1 MTQHFNFIYEALNG
15 ASSFL
20 RDKGREEIAA
30 RLLLQ
35 HVLKKSYTELLV
47 SMHDEIEEE
56 DCRTYWQMVESHAQG
71 MPIQYIIGEEEF
83 YGRTFQVNESVLI
96 PRPETEELILEATK
110 RIKRLFGAQPTIK
123 LADIGTGS
131 GAIAI
136 TMKKEIPTLQVTAT
150 DISSDALK
158 VAKKNAKLLNAEIH
172 FEEGDLT
179 VPISQQKWQVV
190 LSNPPYIAYEEAAEM
205 SEVVLEHEP
214 HTALFAEDDGL
225 ALYKRLAKNLPS
237 LMTKPSFIG
246 VEIGYAQGP
255 AVAALFKENFP
266 QANVE
271 IIKDINGKNRM
282 VFCEIDE

>member
-1 MTQHFNFIYEALNG
+1 MTQHFKFIYEALNG

-20 RDKGREEIAA
+20 QDNGREEIAA

-47 SMHDEIEEE
+47 SMHDKISE
-56 DCRTYWQMVESHAQG
+56 DEVRTFWEMVESHAKG

-83 YGRTFQVNESVLI
+83 YGRTFQVNGSVLI
-96 PRPETEELILEATK
+96 PRPETEELILETTK
-110 RIKRLFGAQPTIK
+110 RIKRIFGAQPTIQ

-150 DISSDALK
+150 DISSDALE

-179 VPISQQKWQVV
+179 EPIEQQKWQVV

-214 HTALFAEDDGL
+214 HTALFAEEDGL
-225 ALYKRLAKNLPS
+225 ALYKRLAENLPN
-237 LMTKPSFIG
+237 LMMKPSFIG
-246 VEIGYAQGP
+246 VEIGYAQGT
-255 AVAALFKENFP
+255 AVAALFKESFP
-266 QANVE
+266 QAKVE
-271 IIKDINGKNRM
+271 VVKDMNGKNRM
-282 VFCEIDE
+282 VFCEIVE